1 MTMKDQI
8 HKRTPP
14 LYDGHPETKIRRHPP
29 IEIRLR
35 SPCRHPQQSN
45 LHFEKDEFRTS
56 PFDIMHADMVDA
68 EDCRH
73 NEEGVAD
80 LETGERRDRYRSAMT
95 EELRRE
101 EEGVKLRALWR
112 A

>member
-1 MTMKDQI
+1 
-8 HKRTPP
+8 
-14 LYDGHPETKIRRHPP
+14 
-29 IEIRLR
+29 
-35 SPCRHPQQSN
+35 
-45 LHFEKDEFRTS
+45 
-56 PFDIMHADMVDA
+56 MHADMVDA

-112 A
+112 ACRVALAMGT